1 MSTSKRFGRLSK
13 TPITGRKVDVG
24 LFRRKLQKA
33 IAQGKRFD
41 DEAEDRPVARCIVR
55 GKVVRS

>member
-13 TPITGRKVDVG
+13 TPITGRKVDVA

-33 IAQGKRFD
+33 IAQGRRL
-41 DEAEDRPVARCIVR
+41 EVENERVVTRSIVR
-55 GKVVRS
+55 GKLVKS